1 MNSQPCFLENLPNEI
16 IDEILQYLP
25 RKALLNLSA
34 TSWRWNKASAPLL
47 FRHIRF
53 QIYDPPTL
61 KKDVKKWDV
70 ILSRHDN
77 IQHVRQISVIG
88 AMLKHVYYGASNPKV
103 PRKPQDRFPE
113 DKDDDLSEHISPYRP
128 IYMSHRGHFE
138 EQCYQGYQKDQREA
152 WLPFAEFLLRLPR
165 LTDLVY
171 NCLTHFPTGV
181 LQALHSRSGPE
192 KCRLH
197 ISTFDLRTLGLYAH
211 GGPFVDR
218 EARVHPDELQLLTSP
233 CLSSARLC
241 VGSTNITDV
250 AVAHVLMSG
259 CGSRLKHL
267 HVHCIWPISDQVWQ
281 PMTHDNTPYWRSIFP
296 RLAPREVPG
305 YSEMPQPISFNPAQ
319 PLARLD
325 TLCLSGLLIGEEAIE
340 QWALC
345 VDFTRLRR
353 FGFHGDMSF
362 DCLRTLVTRARD
374 PKSGRGGRGWFRSLR
389 SLDLTITGGL
399 TDQNDTF
406 EGDEIVRK
414 FLSLLPPLEHLTV
427 DGYGGEGT
435 FLQIVQSHGP
445 TLRKLHLQTWYEPWS
460 YAPEELSYMADRC
473 PRLED
478 FRVYTMRI
486 RNSEELDGYRALAR
500 FPSLRRLELVL
511 NCMADT
517 SEISMQQLERPR
529 GQLGSNLEPWQ
540 VEQLRNSLLN
550 FASDRAFA
558 RAVWSFINEERRKN
572 SLIPLEKLVVG
583 PDTARASWGG
593 YSDTFGVWIEWIG
606 RHWECTRADQ
616 TTWDGSR
623 RMKRAARYGGG
634 VVVREKR
641 DPTMDRRASQ
651 MQQICTADG
660 VDIWRSVWP
669 AKDPKRQWHDEWHS
683 FPLFMEPRLLPPL
696 QS

>member
-1 MNSQPCFLENLPNEI
+1 
-16 IDEILQYLP
+16 
-25 RKALLNLSA
+25 
-34 TSWRWNKASAPLL
+34 
-47 FRHIRF
+47 
-53 QIYDPPTL
+53 
-61 KKDVKKWDV
+61 
-70 ILSRHDN
+70 
-77 IQHVRQISVIG
+77 
-88 AMLKHVYYGASNPKV
+88 
-103 PRKPQDRFPE
+103 
-113 DKDDDLSEHISPYRP
+113 
-128 IYMSHRGHFE
+128 
-138 EQCYQGYQKDQREA
+138 
-152 WLPFAEFLLRLPR
+152 
-165 LTDLVY
+165 
-171 NCLTHFPTGV
+171 
-181 LQALHSRSGPE
+181 
-192 KCRLH
+192 
-197 ISTFDLRTLGLYAH
+197 
-211 GGPFVDR
+211 
-218 EARVHPDELQLLTSP
+218 
-233 CLSSARLC
+233 
-241 VGSTNITDV
+241 
-250 AVAHVLMSG
+250 
-259 CGSRLKHL
+259 
-267 HVHCIWPISDQVWQ
+267 
-281 PMTHDNTPYWRSIFP
+281 
-296 RLAPREVPG
+296 
-305 YSEMPQPISFNPAQ
+305 MPQPISFNPAQ

-325 TLCLSGLLIGEEAIE
+325 TLCLSGLLIGKQAIK

-345 VDFTRLRR
+345 VDFTSLRR

-399 TDQNDTF
+399 TDRKDTF
-406 EGDEIVRK
+406 EGDEMVRE

-445 TLRKLHLQTWYEPWS
+445 TLRKLHLQTRYEPWP
-460 YAPEELSYMADRC
+460 YAPEELSYIADRC

-478 FRVYTMRI
+478 FRVCTIRI

-500 FPSLRRLELVL
+500 FPSLHRLELVL

-517 SEISMQQLERPR
+517 SEISMQQLQSPG

-540 VEQLRNSLLN
+540 VEQLRNSLRN

-572 SLIPLEKLVVG
+572 SLIPLEKLIVG
-583 PDTARASWGG
+583 PDTARARASWGG

-623 RMKRAARYGGG
+623 KMKRAARYGGG
-634 VVVREKR
+634 VVVRENR
-641 DPTMDRRASQ
+641 DPTMERRGSR

-669 AKDPKRQWHDEWHS
+669 AKDPKRQWYEEWHS